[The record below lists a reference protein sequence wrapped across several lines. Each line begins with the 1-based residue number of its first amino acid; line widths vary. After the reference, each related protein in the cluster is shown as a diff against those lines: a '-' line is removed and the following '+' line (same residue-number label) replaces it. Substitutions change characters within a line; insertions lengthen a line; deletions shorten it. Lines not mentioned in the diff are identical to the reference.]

1 MECTQHQSI
10 KITTMAS
17 PTRRHR
23 HRRRQSTRCCRSC
36 RSIYHCTAFI
46 LSISSSL
53 NSSSV
58 DAFSLVQNAAATSST
73 AQQSTSPSSDA
84 SAQQTV
90 VVGAT
95 TNAASNSN
103 SGSAGI
109 SSSSLHHK
117 RGASATAAASSS
129 NNLNNPF
136 RGALTTS
143 GSASNNRRHH
153 RHRNPRQYQPPHP
166 TSLAGSSGQQG
177 SSSSSSSSFTDD
189 FALRLDM
196 MAEHWDENHE
206 DDNYSSN
213 SIQEH
218 DELSSSSEAHHCNNN
233 GRPST
238 SSSVSSSPY
247 FYDDETVSS
256 SMSMSM
262 IDQPETQQLYERRAF
277 LHGMLSATAT
287 AVVATAATTTTTT
300 TNTNSVGFTSLLPW
314 SPIEPAFAY
323 EQSYPLELQMTPV
336 GEVENS
342 SNSLTKLNEERLSYK
357 KAKVKATQMEL
368 HTDPLGV
375 VPTTIHDMEVTI
387 AGAFTWGLALWL
399 ALGSRS
405 NPIVTPLANVLY
417 GGNNANVDGDDESN
431 QSNDGSILSSSSS
444 NNNKSEN
451 QWLTDRN
458 DGFFGELPPS
468 FMAVLSVVFVLFGI
482 VLDRTVYFLADGD
495 AEVSLQL
502 GGVSVIGG
510 AVWEVGRLAAKE
522 KAPTREE
529 YERDVELY
537 REFREFA
544 EKRIIVG
551 GRSNGAGGSNSGGR
565 SLSSCSCHR
574 SDVISAFRRYNPK
587 YRTADNE
594 QFPLSDIEIERILRK
609 WNREFGSGS
618 EMSSAGF
625 FAGICVDGVADAFA
639 PR

>member
-1 MECTQHQSI
+1 
-10 KITTMAS
+10 
-17 PTRRHR
+17 
-23 HRRRQSTRCCRSC
+23 
-36 RSIYHCTAFI
+36 
-46 LSISSSL
+46 
-53 NSSSV
+53 
-58 DAFSLVQNAAATSST
+58 
-73 AQQSTSPSSDA
+73 
-84 SAQQTV
+84 
-90 VVGAT
+90 
-95 TNAASNSN
+95 
-103 SGSAGI
+103 
-109 SSSSLHHK
+109 
-117 RGASATAAASSS
+117 
-129 NNLNNPF
+129 
-136 RGALTTS
+136 
-143 GSASNNRRHH
+143 
-153 RHRNPRQYQPPHP
+153 
-166 TSLAGSSGQQG
+166 
-177 SSSSSSSSFTDD
+177 
-189 FALRLDM
+189 M
-196 MAEHWDENHE
+196 MAEHWDENHD
-206 DDNYSSN
+206 DDN
-213 SIQEH
+213 QDH
-218 DELSSSSEAHHCNNN
+218 DDNNN
-233 GRPST
+233 PPST
-238 SSSVSSSPY
+238 SSSVSSSPC
-247 FYDDETVSS
+247 FYDDETLSS
-256 SMSMSM
+256 SSISMT
-262 IDQPETQQLYERRAF
+262 DQPETQQLYERRAF
-277 LHGMLSATAT
+277 LHGMLSATAST
-287 AVVATAATTTTTT
+287 AVVATAATTTA
-300 TNTNSVGFTSLLPW
+300 NTNSVGFTSLLPW
-314 SPIEPAFAY
+314 SPIEPAYAY
-323 EQSYPLELQMTPV
+323 EQSYPLELQMAPV

-368 HTDPLGV
+368 HTDPLGI

-417 GGNNANVDGDDESN
+417 GGGNANVDGDADDDSN
-431 QSNDGSILSSSSS
+431 QSNDGSILSSSNINSY
-444 NNNKSEN
+444 NNKSDN

-468 FMAVLSVVFVLFGI
+468 FMVVLSVVFVVFGI

-544 EKRIIVG
+544 EKRIIVR
-551 GRSNGAGGSNSGGR
+551 GRSNDGGR